1 VTEGVATAPPGQPQE
16 GLMTPAQ
23 INRRR
28 ALAVVAAVPAATAL
42 GGAAFPTDEPG
53 ELAALVRR

>member
-1 VTEGVATAPPGQPQE
+1 LISLKDQQGALSLLTDR
-16 GLMTPAQ
+16 
-23 INRRR
+23 NRRR

>member
-1 VTEGVATAPPGQPQE
+1 
-16 GLMTPAQ
+16 MTPAQ

-42 GGAAFPTDEPG
+42 GGAAFPTDEPESWPRSCG
-53 ELAALVRR
+53 AKLLDE